1 MKKYRIKSQVGG
13 LESDDGY
20 VRLNIFVTH
29 LQNLRNT
36 LINVDRKV
44 SGKKRGSAYYRV
56 IELDCSSSATIVIE
70 AQPYIKNID
79 NREEVEK
86 RFFEGMRQI
95 KETGTAPENLD
106 RATLEQL
113 KGLASQVGK
122 TVASTTISN
131 GEHTIELTE
140 GLKAKIDVLLAEVD
154 ITEGSI
160 EGVLEAINIHE
171 EANVFRIYPIVGPKK
186 VSCHF
191 PNRLREDAIGAI
203 DKFVSIEGTLKYAK
217 NAPFPHEIKVS
228 KIEAYPPEDELP
240 SLEDLRGI
248 APEATGDMSS
258 EEFVRKIRNEW
269 G

>member
-1 MKKYRIKSQVGG
+1 MKEYRIKSQIKG

-20 VRLNIFVTH
+20 VRLNAFVTH

-36 LINVDRKV
+36 LINIDRLV
-44 SGKKRGSAYYRV
+44 SRKKRGSAYYRV
-56 IELDCSSSATIVIE
+56 VELDCSSPATIVID
-70 AQPYIKNID
+70 AQPHTEDID

-86 RFFEGMRQI
+86 RFFRGMRQI

-113 KGLASQVGK
+113 KELASQAGK
-122 TVASTTISN
+122 TVESATISN
-131 GEHTIELTE
+131 GEHTIDLTE
-140 GLKAKIDVLLAEVD
+140 GLKAKVDVLLAEVD
-154 ITEGSI
+154 STEGSI
-160 EGVLEAINIHE
+160 EGMLEAINIHKG
-171 EANVFRIYPIVGPKK
+171 ANVFRIYPIIGPKK

-191 PNRLREDAIGAI
+191 PNRLREDAIGAV
-203 DKFVSIEGTLKYAK
+203 DNFVSIEGTLKYMK

-228 KIEAYPPEDELP
+228 KIEVYPPEDELP

-258 EEFVRKIRNEW
+258 EEFVRKIRDEW